1 MKHSLYNLIGKTA
14 SRHLAMLL
22 LHTVFDI
29 LFSKKPKNPI

>member
-1 MKHSLYNLIGKTA
+1 MKYILCNLIGKAADGRLT
-14 SRHLAMLL
+14 MLL